1 MLAYVNIIYHNL
13 HVSVM
18 YFCTDNADD
27 IQPSMLECVKPSP
40 VRIIN
45 GLSLNI
51 THPGHPS

>member
-1 MLAYVNIIYHNL
+1 
-13 HVSVM
+13 M

-40 VRIIN
+40 VKIIN